1 MEESKAENDEDTN
14 DVPVRYVPEQLDMND
29 PALEAFAD
37 VFARFQLP
45 AAETSV
51 SDTSFDTFNRPTH
64 SISG

>member
-1 MEESKAENDEDTN
+1 MKKDEEDTN
-14 DVPVRYVPEQLDMND
+14 DVSVEYVPEQLDLND

-51 SDTSFDTFNRPTH
+51 RDTSFDTFNRMTH